1 MTIAAILE
9 ARDAHIIS
17 VNPEAT
23 VREVVALLAAQRIG
37 AVPVVE
43 DGRVIGILSERDI
56 IRGLAGEGPALL
68 DRAAGEVMT
77 SPVISVE
84 PGLEPLEGLTLMTR
98 QRVRHLPVMAG
109 EAMIGFVSIGDLVK
123 ARIEAIEREAE
134 AMRVYIQTA

>member
-9 ARDAHIIS
+9 ERDIRIIS
-17 VNPEAT
+17 VDPEME
-23 VREVVALLAAQRIG
+23 VRAVVTLLAAERIG

-43 DGRVIGILSERDI
+43 EGRVVGILSERDI
-56 IRGLAGEGPALL
+56 IRGLAAEGAALL
-68 DRAAGEVMT
+68 DRRAGDVMT

-84 PGLEPLEGLTLMTR
+84 PELEPLHGLGLMTR
-98 QRVRHLPVMAG
+98 QRVRHLPVMRG

-123 ARIEAIEREAE
+123 ARIQTIEREAE